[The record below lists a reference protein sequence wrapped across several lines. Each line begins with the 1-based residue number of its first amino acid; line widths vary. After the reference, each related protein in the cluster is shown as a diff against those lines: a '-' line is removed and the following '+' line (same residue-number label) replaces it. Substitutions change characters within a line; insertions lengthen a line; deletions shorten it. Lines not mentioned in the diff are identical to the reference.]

1 MRNGTIANNSG
12 QVLARV
18 EYPAR
23 YAFAFNPLLIT
34 VGEET
39 TGSLQKAYIRA
50 VKRYGGSD
58 DYYRDEADFTDGE
71 AVFDISMFCRGLFDL
86 GNIADNTERII
97 TVQCAVGVTD
107 KSGTNHEMH
116 SGEISGPSVM
126 NVIWGA
132 IAPTEEYNGL
142 TSCRWFSRFPMK
154 LEFFAQAGAKVYKE
168 IDGKG
173 THTLVSTVSDMGI
186 ASIDLSGAFEG
197 DTVVKKADLSVG
209 DFVNVFDETFDFT
222 FATYESEWEITLKK
236 DDSPCGVFLR
246 WIDKHGF
253 MRYFLFSKG
262 EESTE
267 SEDYGDLL
275 EQKYSAF
282 GRYYPNIY
290 RQQGKSVTR
299 KMNIAALHL
308 TREEYEYVRS
318 VAFSPVVDMYVG
330 DDEGTASWLPV
341 LVSSGDTGREQKIL
355 EDMEVEIYYNEAT
368 QKY

>member
-23 YAFAFNPLLIT
+23 YDFAFNPLLIT
-34 VGEET
+34 VVEET
-39 TGSLQKAYIRA
+39 GDVMRSAWIQIGDFL
-50 VKRYGGSD
+50 
-58 DYYRDEADFTDGE
+58 DERSPINGE
-71 AVFDISMFCRGLFDL
+71 ITFDVGPYSCALFDI
-86 GNIADNTERII
+86 GNISDNRERIQPVSI
-97 TVQCAVGVTD
+97 SVGVID
-107 KSGTNHEMH
+107 ADGNSY
-116 SGEISGPSVM
+116 SSDIQIDI
-126 NVIWGA
+126 IWGA

-173 THTLVSTVSDMGI
+173 THTLVSTVLDMGI

-197 DTVVKKADLSVG
+197 DTVVRKAALSVG

-222 FATYESEWEITLKK
+222 FANYESEWEITLKK

-355 EDMEVEIYYNEAT
+355 EDMEVELYYNEAT

>member
-34 VGEET
+34 VVEET
-39 TGSLQKAYIRA
+39 GDVMRSAWIQIGDFL
-50 VKRYGGSD
+50 
-58 DYYRDEADFTDGE
+58 DERSPINGE
-71 AVFDISMFCRGLFDL
+71 ITFDVGPYSCALFDI
-86 GNIADNTERII
+86 GNISDNRERIQPVSI
-97 TVQCAVGVTD
+97 SVGVID
-107 KSGTNHEMH
+107 ADGNSY
-116 SGEISGPSVM
+116 SSDIQIDI
-126 NVIWGA
+126 IWGA

-154 LEFFAQAGAKVYKE
+154 LEFFAQDGAKVYKE

-197 DTVVKKADLSVG
+197 DTVVKKAALSVG

-222 FATYESEWEITLKK
+222 FANYESEWEITLKK

>member
-34 VGEET
+34 VVEET
-39 TGSLQKAYIRA
+39 GDVMKSAWIQIGDFL
-50 VKRYGGSD
+50 
-58 DYYRDEADFTDGE
+58 DERSPINGE
-71 AVFDISMFCRGLFDL
+71 ITFDVGPYSCALFDI
-86 GNIADNTERII
+86 GNISDNRERIQPVSI
-97 TVQCAVGVTD
+97 SVGVID
-107 KSGTNHEMH
+107 ADGNSY
-116 SGEISGPSVM
+116 SSDIQIDI
-126 NVIWGA
+126 IWGA

-142 TSCRWFSRFPMK
+142 TMFRWFSRFPMK

-197 DTVVKKADLSVG
+197 DTVVKKAALSVG

-222 FATYESEWEITLKK
+222 FANYESEWEITLKK

-355 EDMEVEIYYNEAT
+355 EDMEIELYYNEAT
-368 QKY
+368 QRY